1 MIATKMYDI
10 RVHDPPCHY
19 IVPPRLKITQM
30 LCHSNILNVGH
41 LLDETQLFAVENG
54 VAQTSGPKP
63 QPPSALLLR
72 PTPLA
77 GPELEPDFGPQ
88 HMET

>member
-1 MIATKMYDI
+1 
-10 RVHDPPCHY
+10 
-19 IVPPRLKITQM
+19 M

-41 LLDETQLFAVENG
+41 LLDETKLFAVENGWKAIVTG